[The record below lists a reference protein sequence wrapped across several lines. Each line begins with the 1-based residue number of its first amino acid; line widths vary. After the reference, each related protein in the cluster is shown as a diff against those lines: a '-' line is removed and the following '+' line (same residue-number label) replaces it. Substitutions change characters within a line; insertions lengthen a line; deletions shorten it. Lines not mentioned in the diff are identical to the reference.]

1 MVQSMSKKAEKTGT
15 ILRKLKYYSIFTII
29 ILVIAE
35 IVLSLLEVVPTNYY
49 VNTPNSGFTWEI
61 DPNEIT
67 GIHQDSEVSFDEL
80 GARSIS
86 NHEAANHK
94 IVGFGGSTTACF
106 ALTQEK
112 TWSALLEKNLGD
124 SYWVG
129 NFGRPGNNS
138 SHHALQ
144 FKYTLDKPELSDTK
158 IVVIMQGVND
168 FVAYLISA
176 DRYINLPEKRLKR
189 FAFQH
194 VPNDHLPFYKRFT
207 LYQLAFRAK
216 QNIVF
221 YFKHKDHLT
230 ETVLDIKDLK
240 KKSKIISELPNLEA
254 GLAHYEKNILDIIK
268 QAKEKNIKLVFV
280 TQATMWRPDLEPKYE
295 ELMLTSGFQNN
306 EAFYS
311 TPALYEG
318 MEVFNERLKTVCKQ
332 NNIPCIDLQLPKTTE
347 SFYDDFHFNESG
359 AKLTADQLSKE
370 LEVILE

>member
-1 MVQSMSKKAEKTGT
+1 MNKKSEKFRSV
-15 ILRKLKYYSIFTII
+15 LRKLKYYSIFTII
-29 ILVIAE
+29 MLIIAE
-35 IVLSLLEVVPTNYY
+35 VILSLLEVVPTNYY

-61 DPNEIT
+61 NSNDIT
-67 GIHQDSEVSFDEL
+67 GIYQDSEVSFDEL

-86 NHEAANHK
+86 NYKDANHK
-94 IVGFGGSTTACF
+94 IIVFGGSTTACF

-112 TWSALLEKNLGD
+112 TWSALLEKSLGN
-124 SYWVG
+124 SYWIG

-144 FKYTLDKPELSDTK
+144 FKYTLDKPELNDTK
-158 IVVIMQGVND
+158 TVIIMQGVND
-168 FVAYLISA
+168 FVAYLISPE
-176 DRYINLPEKRLKR
+176 RYIHLPEDKLKR

-194 VPNDHLPFYKRFT
+194 SPNDHLPFYKRLT
-207 LYQLAFRAK
+207 LYQLASRAK
-216 QNIVF
+216 QKIIF
-221 YFKHKDHLT
+221 YFKHKDHLIVT
-230 ETVLDIKDLK
+230 IQDIKDLK
-240 KKSKIISELPNLEA
+240 KRSKIIPKLPNLEA

-268 QAKEKNIKLVFV
+268 QAKNKNIKLVFV

-295 ELMLTSGFQNN
+295 ELMLTSGFENN

-332 NNIPCIDLQLPKTTE
+332 NNIPCIDLQLPKTTA

-359 AKLTADQLSKE
+359 AKLTADQLAKE
-370 LEVILE
+370 LKVILK